1 MFQKNSSKPN
11 KEESTGASRADLSE
25 GKSKSEKPSK
35 MSSGANVILSDV
47 EIKGTVKFK
56 NDVVIDGKIDGEIF
70 SDGSVTIGRSATVN
84 AEIRS
89 KCVVVH
95 GCVNGD
101 IYASERLELA
111 ENAEVTGDIKAAVLS
126 MEAGA
131 ILVGTSA
138 VGSVPVQETSRGNE
152 HEGSRREREM
162 AHT

>member
-1 MFQKNSSKPN
+1 MFQKNSSTPN
-11 KEESTGASRADLSE
+11 KEESTGASGADPSE
-25 GKSKSEKPSK
+25 GKAKNEKPSK
-35 MSSGANVILSDV
+35 KSGGANVILSDV

-56 NDVVIDGKIDGEIF
+56 NDVVIDGKIDGKIF

-89 KCVVVH
+89 KCVMVQ

-138 VGSVPVQETSRGNE
+138 VGSVPSQETSRGNE
-152 HEGSRREREM
+152 PESSRREREM

>member
-1 MFQKNSSKPN
+1 MFQKNSSNPN
-11 KEESTGASRADLSE
+11 KEESTGASRADPSG
-25 GKSKSEKPSK
+25 GKAKNEKPSEK
-35 MSSGANVILSDV
+35 SGGANVILSDV

-101 IYASERLELA
+101 IYAGERLELA

-138 VGSVPVQETSRGNE
+138 VGSVLSQETSRGNE
-152 HEGSRREREM
+152 PESSRREREM